1 MAKVGRLMEE
11 VRSTDVLISKI
22 KAAIQRGTP
31 DDLATYSE
39 LFDLL
44 SESARRLTN
53 FTDFIRDI
61 DV

>member
-44 SESARRLTN
+44 TESAGHLKN
-53 FTDFIRDI
+53 FADFIRDI

>member
-22 KAAIQRGTP
+22 KTAIQHGTP
-31 DDLATYSE
+31 DDLAAYSE

-44 SESARRLTN
+44 SESAIYLTR
-53 FTDFIRDI
+53 FTEFIRDI